1 MPKTIIVIDD
11 DQDDLDIMKQA
22 LHSVDPSLL
31 CLSFIYPE
39 EAVRLLTSKE
49 LTVLPDYIFI
59 DINMPGLSGDKALK
73 ALRARKEFDNI
84 VITLY
89 STSMPDT
96 VAEALKSSGANH
108 VFEKPVRLKAYS
120 DILSASIRI

>member
-1 MPKTIIVIDD
+1 MAKTIMLIDD

-22 LHSVDPSLL
+22 IYNIDPALL

-39 EAVRLLTSKE
+39 EALRILLSRE
-49 LTVLPDYIFI
+49 LAILPDFIFI
-59 DINMPGLSGDKALK
+59 DINMPGMSGDKCLK
-73 ALRARKEFDNI
+73 VLRSHKQFDEI

-89 STSMPDT
+89 STSMPAT

-108 VFEKPVRLKAYS
+108 VFEKPVRIKTYS
-120 DILSASIRI
+120 EIISQIIS